1 MNKYFGKN
9 LKADLPASLVVF
21 LVALPLCLG
30 IAVASGAPP
39 ISGLIAGMIG
49 GIVVGSLS
57 GSHVSVSGPAAGL
70 TVIVLD
76 AQQTLGAFEIFL
88 AAVVTAGIIQ
98 LILGILRAGIIGYY
112 FPNSVIKGMLAA
124 IGLILILKQIP
135 HALGYDKD
143 TMGDESFLQADQH
156 NTFTEIWYAIQYNS
170 PGAIIIVLIAMAILI
185 AYEQPKIKNNTVL
198 GLVPGALVAVISGL
212 LLNQAFGIIKPDWML
227 TGEHLVSIPVA
238 ESAGDLINLLRF
250 PDFSMIGTQVF
261 WITAATI
268 AVVGSLETLLSI
280 EAADKLDPH
289 KRLTPASRELRA
301 QGIGNSISGLVGGL
315 PITAVIV
322 RSSANAAAGA
332 ATKMSAIF
340 HGILLI
346 GLVLAIPNILN
357 LIPLSCLAAV
367 LFLVGYKLAKP
378 AIFKSMFQLGW
389 DQFLPFIITI
399 SAILFTDLLKGIA
412 IGLVVGLVF
421 VIKTNFQAA
430 VRVTEHNGNFLIRL
444 QKDVSF
450 LNKAIVIRKLRDIP
464 EGASVIIN
472 AERSQFID
480 SDIREVINN
489 FITSAHEKNIT
500 IIREGLD
507 TEQGN
512 VTNKSKIYESV
523 REITPPE

>member
-1 MNKYFGKN
+1 MKKYFGAN

-39 ISGLIAGMIG
+39 LSGLIAGMIG
-49 GIVVGSLS
+49 GIVIGALS
-57 GSHVSVSGPAAGL
+57 GSHISVSGPAAGL

-88 AAVVTAGIIQ
+88 AAVVVAGIIQ

-143 TMGDESFLQADQH
+143 TMGDDAFLQADQH

-170 PGAIIIVLIAMAILI
+170 TGAIIITLIAMAILI
-185 AYEQPKIKNNTVL
+185 AYEQPKIKNNKIL
-198 GLVPGALVAVISGL
+198 GLVPGALVAVVAGL
-212 LLNQAFGIIKPDWML
+212 LLNQLYSIIKPEWML
-227 TGEHLVSIPVA
+227 DGEHLVTIPVA
-238 ESAGDLINLLRF
+238 ENMGEIVGLLRF
-250 PDFSMIGTQVF
+250 PDFSLIGSEVF

-268 AVVGSLETLLSI
+268 AIVGSIETLLCI

-289 KRLTPASRELRA
+289 KRITPASRELRA
-301 QGIGNSISGLVGGL
+301 QGIGNSISGLIGGL

-332 ATKMSAIF
+332 QTKMSAIF
-340 HGILLI
+340 HGILLV

-378 AIFKSMFQLGW
+378 AIFKSMFKLGW
-389 DQFLPFIITI
+389 DQFLPFVITI
-399 SAILFTDLLKGIA
+399 LAILFTDLLKGIG
-412 IGLVVGLVF
+412 IGLVVGLIF
-421 VIKTNFQAA
+421 VIKTNFQTAI
-430 VRVTEHNGNFLIRL
+430 RITEHKGNFLIRL

-450 LNKAIVIRKLRDIP
+450 LNKALVIRKLRDIP
-464 EGASVIIN
+464 EGANVIIN
-472 AERSQFID
+472 AERAQFID

-489 FITSAHEKNIT
+489 FISSAHERDIT
-500 IIREGLD
+500 IIREGMD
-507 TEQGN
+507 TEPGTA
-512 VTNKSKIYESV
+512 TNKSKIYESI
-523 REITPPE
+523 RETPSSE